1 MTYEEQ
7 LNELLNKLYNLQKE
21 IENFV
26 NDNESEFINE
36 ICSKLNLDSEKNQ
49 VRVYAILGHAQAFYK
64 DNSFKWPRTCMLQN
78 FGKGW
83 ELK

>member
-7 LNELLNKLYNLQKE
+7 LNELLNKLYNLKKE

-26 NDNESEFINE
+26 NDNKSEFISE
-36 ICSKLNLDSEKNQ
+36 ICSKFNLDPEKNQ
-49 VRVYAILGHAQAFYK
+49 VDVSAFLGHAQAFYK
-64 DNSFKWPRTCMLQN
+64 DDSEWHRTCMLQN